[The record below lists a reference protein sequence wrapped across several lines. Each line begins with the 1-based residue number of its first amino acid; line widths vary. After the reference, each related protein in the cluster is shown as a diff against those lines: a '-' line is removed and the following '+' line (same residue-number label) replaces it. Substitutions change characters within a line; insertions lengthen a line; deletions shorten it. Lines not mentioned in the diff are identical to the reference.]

1 MGNKLL
7 LEYIA
12 PYLPYGVKCQYEGI
26 TNGKELKEWDIKFKS
41 SLNSASY
48 FDSHPQPKII
58 KGLKVGKIKKVS
70 FFNDYWV
77 AHIGIKQQGLKSFYN
92 GSEFKLILHPI
103 SDLTS
108 DQLIELFEIA
118 YTQIFGSP
126 DKSLKNFVMHGW
138 DYNDFGLTV
147 KDEVFV
153 YGFSMDF
160 EGQQDFRLS
169 TRHISQNESPNNML
183 CLDKFELFQKL
194 FEWHFDVFGLIE
206 KGLAIEKSATELN
219 P

>member
-1 MGNKLL
+1 MENKLL
-7 LEYIA
+7 LEHIA
-12 PYLPYGVKCQYEGI
+12 PYLPYGLKCQYEGI
-26 TNGKELKEWDIKFKS
+26 TNGKDLKEWNTKFKNSLS
-41 SLNSASY
+41 SAGYL
-48 FDSHPQPKII
+48 DSHPQPQIV
-58 KGLKVGKIKKVS
+58 KGLKIGKIKRLS

-77 AHIGIKQQGLKSFYN
+77 AHIGIMQQGLKSFYN
-92 GSEFKLILHPI
+92 GNEFYPILRPL

-126 DKSLKNFVMHGW
+126 DKSLQNFVMHGW

-160 EGQQDFRLS
+160 EWQQDFRFS
-169 TRHISQNESPNNML
+169 TRHIDQHDTPNNQL
-183 CLDKFELFQKL
+183 RLNKFELFQKL
-194 FEWHFDVFGLIE
+194 FECHFDVFGLIE
-206 KGLAIEKSATELN
+206 KGLAIDKSATELN